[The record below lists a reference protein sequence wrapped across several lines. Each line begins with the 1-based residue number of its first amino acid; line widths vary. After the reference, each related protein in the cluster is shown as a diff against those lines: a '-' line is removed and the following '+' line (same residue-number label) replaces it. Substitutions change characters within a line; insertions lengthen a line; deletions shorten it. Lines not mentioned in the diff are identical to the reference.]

1 MKRSVLRAS
10 EIGAFLYCKRAW
22 WYQRQGLVSENESA
36 MLEGTFTHQA
46 HARKVLAA
54 RLLRLLGWALLAAA
68 LMVVA
73 VGLTLT
79 VLN

>member
-10 EIGAFLYCKRAW
+10 EK
-22 WYQRQGLVSENESA
+22 ESA

-46 HARKVLAA
+46 HARTVLAA

-68 LMVVA
+68 LMAVA

>member
-68 LMVVA
+68 LMAVA